1 MEPNYLPKQV
11 FEKARKALVIH
22 GAKTIERHTIKN
34 KLQKKLDELKDKEI
48 IVQSPT
54 GKRVTLKPGKLDDLR
69 KKYYEL
75 AGLYTTVSKMPM
87 SMKKLKLMNKLERQ
101 MRYYETLQRFIL
113 RTIVDEDEIRKT
125 TFIRKLI
132 TKMINRL
139 PEAFGGGKQ

>member
-11 FEKARKALVIH
+11 FETARKALVVH
-22 GAKTIERHTIKN
+22 GAKTIERHIIKN
-34 KLQKKLDELKDKEI
+34 KLQKKLDELKGKEI

-75 AGLYTTVSKMPM
+75 ARLYTTVSKMPM
-87 SMKKLKLMNKLERQ
+87 SMKKLKLMNKLKRQ
-101 MRYYETLQRFIL
+101 MRYYETLQRSIL
-113 RTIVDEDEIRKT
+113 RNIVDEDEIRET
-125 TFIRKLI
+125 TFIRRLI

>member
-11 FEKARKALVIH
+11 FEIARKALVVH
-22 GAKTIERHTIKN
+22 GAKTIEQHIIKN
-34 KLQKKLDELKDKEI
+34 KLQKKLDELKGKEI

-54 GKRVTLKPGKLDDLR
+54 GKRATLKPGKLDDLR

-75 AGLYTTVSKMPM
+75 ASLYTTVSKMPM
-87 SMKKLKLMNKLERQ
+87 SMKKLELMNKLKRQ
-101 MRYYETLQRFIL
+101 MRYYETLQRSIL
-113 RTIVDEDEIRKT
+113 RNIVDEDEIRKT
-125 TFIRKLI
+125 TFIRRLI

>member
-75 AGLYTTVSKMPM
+75 ARLYTTVSKMPM

>member
-11 FEKARKALVIH
+11 FETARKALVVE
-22 GAKTIERHTIKN
+22 GAKTIERHIIKN
-34 KLQKKLDELKDKEI
+34 KLQKKLDELKGKEI

-75 AGLYTTVSKMPM
+75 ARLYTTVSKMPM
-87 SMKKLKLMNKLERQ
+87 SMKKLKLMNKLKRQ
-101 MRYYETLQRFIL
+101 MRYYETLQRSIL
-113 RTIVDEDEIRKT
+113 RNIVDEDEIRKT
-125 TFIRKLI
+125 TFIRTLI